1 MGEQSSVFFRA
12 SDYLHPR
19 YWPMWCTFAGLRLA
33 SLLPYRAALTAG
45 RLLGR
50 LLFLIAGS
58 RQQIVDTNLARCF
71 PQKSLEE
78 RNRIKLECYR
88 NLGIS
93 LIETA
98 MCWWWSADKL
108 KSLVEI
114 EGREHLDAVLDSGH
128 GAILLTGHYTS
139 LEIGGRLLT
148 LFMPLQGM
156 YRTQRNPMFDSYLY
170 TRRHSY
176 LVDIVSRKYTR
187 QLIRGIRKQ
196 VPTWYAPDQN
206 FKRERN
212 VFAPFLGIATATIS
226 ASSRLAKA
234 SNAVMLPYYPERK
247 KDGSGY
253 LLHIGAP
260 LENVPSDDE
269 VADATAINHSIET
282 WVREF
287 PENYMWI
294 HQRFKTRPP
303 GEPPFYP

>member
-1 MGEQSSVFFRA
+1 M
-12 SDYLHPR
+12 
-19 YWPMWCTFAGLRLA
+19 
-33 SLLPYRAALTAG
+33 
-45 RLLGR
+45 
-50 LLFLIAGS
+50 
-58 RQQIVDTNLARCF
+58 
-71 PQKSLEE
+71 
-78 RNRIKLECYR
+78 ECYR

-93 LIETA
+93 LIEMA
-98 MCWWWSADKL
+98 MCWWWSADRL
-108 KSLVEI
+108 KPLVEI
-114 EGREHLDAVLDSGH
+114 EGREHLDAALASGH
-128 GAILLTGHYTS
+128 GAILLTVHYTS
-139 LEIGGRLLT
+139 LEIWGRLLT

-156 YRTQRNPMFDSYLY
+156 YRTQRNQMFDSYLY

-176 LVDIVSRKYTR
+176 LVNIVSRKNTR
-187 QLIRGIRKQ
+187 QLIRGIRKK
-196 VPTWYAPDQN
+196 VPTWYAPDQD

-212 VFAPFLGIATATIS
+212 VFAPFLGVATSTIS
-226 ASSRLAKA
+226 ASSRLAQA

-282 WVREF
+282 WVRKF

-294 HQRFKTRPP
+294 HQRFKSRPP

>member
-19 YWPMWCTFAGLRLA
+19 YWPMWCTFAILRLV
-33 SLLPYRAALTAG
+33 SLLPYRAALTVG

-78 RNRIKLECYR
+78 RNRVKLECYR

-93 LIETA
+93 LIEMA

-108 KSLVEI
+108 ESLVEI
-114 EGREHLDAVLDSGH
+114 EGREHLDAVLASGQ

-170 TRRHSY
+170 ARRHSY
-176 LVDIVSRKYTR
+176 LVDIVSRKNTR
-187 QLIRGIRKQ
+187 QLVRGIRKQ
-196 VPTWYAPDQN
+196 VPTWYAPDQD
-206 FKRERN
+206 FARERN

-226 ASSRLAKA
+226 ASSRLAQA

-253 LLHIGAP
+253 RLHIGTP
-260 LENVPSDDE
+260 LKNVPSDDE

-282 WVREF
+282 WVRKF

-294 HQRFKTRPP
+294 SKRFKTRPP